1 MAYLERLKKET
12 EALEKSIMELVVFSE
27 GTIGLSE
34 IWYMSGPQR
43 ELFAKTFTNYM
54 KQKAGKTVTEDL

>member
-1 MAYLERLKKET
+1 
-12 EALEKSIMELVVFSE
+12 MELVVFSE